1 MMLVNSSS
9 SENLLSIA
17 VHPRSDGPCF
27 FKDPK
32 YCRLNLRF
40 SLEVLWLEVNGYF
53 SEEPTGDLATSSTD
67 TGFAVSAAKS
77 VRVSGPRESATA
89 TSCPRAVNR
98 RARLP
103 PICPLP
109 IMPFSYFINSSEA
122 APQTG
127 EV

>member
-89 TSCPRAVNR
+89 TSMPEGSKSPREVATDLSSADN
-98 RARLP
+98 AL
-103 PICPLP
+103 
-109 IMPFSYFINSSEA
+109 FIFH
-122 APQTG
+122 
-127 EV
+127 